1 MNSETTITQRDHVAC
16 QNLSSN
22 SDPII
27 RYPIPSEKTL
37 REKQRASVFSRSN
50 GSRRIAFAGD
60 GTQVIVPV
68 NLPFKPP
75 APRWNEH
82 HCITTGQLQNQR
94 DTKMAKK

>member
-22 SDPII
+22 SDPSI

-37 REKQRASVFSRSN
+37 REEQRASVFSRSN

-75 APRWNEH
+75 APRWNGH
-82 HCITTGQLQNQR
+82 HCITTRQLQNQR